1 MSVRRSVFVESCPL
15 YLPKDIELEWTH
27 PDYFYLFDR
36 AWIAR
41 ELPPKRELEAM
52 SSASKACR
60 PAGRRAAA
68 LILMKVM
75 WPPLGSASLRRS
87 SPKQADAV
95 ATPRVPHLLPV
106 GISNEIEIEVIRVEF
121 DISISSVA
129 HLTPMRPTVAH
140 TVRSASGQ
148 PCSKTLGGNRVMR
161 SAENRHRERSIL
173 AALIPVE
180 KV

>member
-1 MSVRRSVFVESCPL
+1 
-15 YLPKDIELEWTH
+15 
-27 PDYFYLFDR
+27 
-36 AWIAR
+36 
-41 ELPPKRELEAM
+41 M
-52 SSASKACR
+52 SSASKACS

-87 SPKQADAV
+87 SPKQADAD

-106 GISNEIEIEVIRVEF
+106 GISNEIEIELSQVEP
-121 DISISSVA
+121 DTSISSVA

-173 AALIPVE
+173 AALIPVDLWMGAQRRFGFFARTFFGLCGCAFTLAL
-180 KV
+180 VGSFSRSRLIWLRSVAI